1 MLVCWPIAA
10 LRRYGVNNVSFTIV
24 TGRSVNVAMVCQV
37 SLVPLRNCSTG
48 EGKFQFFTQ
57 QSRRIYNH
65 LHSMAVTK
73 AANKTQPLYRSGSE
87 VSVFEYCPY
96 CEVVS
101 QSCLYRLRFMG
112 RRVQRAARQTTPH
125 PNPLL
130 VRTTLVSTGQLEL
143 GQWTELVT
151 VLIPHPLS
159 VDVSLSLCVS
169 LCIIIYTYSVYNSK
183 WNDWVVVLHNWTAIG
198 V

>member
-1 MLVCWPIAA
+1 VNGLLAGRMLVCWPIAA

-87 VSVFEYCPY
+87 AAVHGQASPAG
-96 CEVVS
+96 S
-101 QSCLYRLRFMG
+101 QTDHSPPQPTASEDYSRLNWPTG
-112 RRVQRAARQTTPH
+112 TGAVDGTCDCSHSTS
-125 PNPLL
+125 
-130 VRTTLVSTGQLEL
+130 TL
-143 GQWTELVT
+143 
-151 VLIPHPLS
+151 
-159 VDVSLSLCVS
+159 C
-169 LCIIIYTYSVYNSK
+169 
-183 WNDWVVVLHNWTAIG
+183 
-198 V
+198 